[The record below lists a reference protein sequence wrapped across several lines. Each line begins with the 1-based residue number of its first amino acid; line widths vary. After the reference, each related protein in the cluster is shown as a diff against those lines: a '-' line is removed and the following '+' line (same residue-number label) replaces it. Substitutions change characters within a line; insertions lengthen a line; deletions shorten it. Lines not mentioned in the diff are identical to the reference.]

1 MLNEF
6 FDLEELLTAAKLGVE
21 DEDQEEQ
28 LDLRFN
34 RIFDLI
40 FNYESLIKDLKRWH
54 MLLSLDGMNTK
65 HQVLVDIEEKL
76 ENFKNEEV

>member
-34 RIFDLI
+34 RIEDLI
-40 FNYESLIKDLKRWH
+40 FNYEYLIKDLKRWH

-65 HQVLVDIEEKL
+65 HQVLLDIEKKL